1 MKGWNLIVMVMA
13 LAFGLGSAA
22 ADSGGR
28 KPSKKD
34 RKAAAKAAAEF
45 LECAKN
51 KDVACLEGKLE
62 ELKQKP
68 KLACDE
74 LLGHL
79 EAKQLEVHRWVAR
92 ALVAC
97 KCKEGVDIAIDLLG
111 LPDWEFK
118 AELAAEFAASK
129 DKRLLEPLS
138 RLVDNGRPYER
149 EMGCKALGVLGLAE
163 AVPVLA
169 RATTHSMFSV
179 RLEAARSLGEFKG
192 KVATET
198 LCALVTNDNN
208 AGVKKQSADSLAK
221 LKDLQSVPCL
231 TKGLGDR
238 VGLVVTACHEA
249 LKTVTGVDVGIAP
262 MAWEQWWEKN
272 KPAKKRGRP

>member
-1 MKGWNLIVMVMA
+1 MRSWFFAA
-13 LAFGLGSAA
+13 LVVGLLFGVGSAA
-22 ADSGGR
+22 ADSSGR

-34 RKAAAKAAAEF
+34 RKAVEKAAAAF
-45 LECAKN
+45 LECAKK
-51 KDVACLEGKLE
+51 KDVACLETKLE
-62 ELKQKP
+62 ELKAKP
-68 KLACDE
+68 QLACGE

-79 EAKQLEVHRWVAR
+79 EAKKLEVHRWVAR

-118 AELAAEFAASK
+118 AELVTEFAPSK
-129 DKRLLEPLS
+129 DKRLLEPVS
-138 RLVDNGRPYER
+138 KLVDKGRPFER
-149 EMGCKALGVLGLAE
+149 EMGCKALGVLGIPE
-163 AVPVLA
+163 AIPVLV
-169 RATTHSMFSV
+169 RATSHSMFSV
-179 RLEAARSLGEFKG
+179 RLEAARALGEFKD
-192 KVATET
+192 KRSTDT
-198 LCALVTNDNN
+198 LCALVTNDSN

-231 TKGLGDR
+231 AKGLNDR

-249 LKTVTGVDVGIAP
+249 LKAVTGVDVGIAP
-262 MAWEQWWEKN
+262 LAWEQWWDKN